1 MPNYEVYIPAKPN
14 TDQKNM
20 TVVVEAPT
28 WLLALRAG
36 MQKIGDQG
44 DSLSSILCENQPDGS
59 IVIKDPVSRRI
70 FTIRETDT
78 AESDD
83 AAQWQQ
89 QAEEEAQKAR
99 EEAERLAR
107 EEEELRKRLDDQ
119 KRAQEERDR
128 LEQEEAARKA
138 RQEEERRAKEQAEQL
153 AREQEE
159 AELRAMEEEER
170 RQTREE
176 EERRAREEA
185 ERKARQEAEQRA
197 REEAEHLK
205 QEEERRRQEAEERQR
220 LEDELRAREEAREQA
235 SKKAADLADGKAREV
250 ATTYDEKPG
259 SVSMGQE
266 EEEEAVPFDP
276 NEVLADLFERTMDL
290 YTMNYEESFELIM
303 DMAMDVIQAESGA
316 IILSDYES
324 PLRELY
330 FIEARGPVA
339 NQIKS
344 MRIPRGK
351 GIVGFSVN
359 TGVSLAINDVSRN
372 PNWYQE
378 IAKKSDYPT
387 RSLLCVPINIEDRT
401 FGAIELI
408 NKKGSDRWSNG
419 EINVVN
425 FLADKAAEVLA
436 TKAASVNIENI

>member
-14 TDQKNM
+14 SDQKNM

-28 WLLALRAG
+28 WLLALRSG

-59 IVIKDPVSRRI
+59 IIIKDPVSRRI
-70 FTIRETDT
+70 FTIRETDGADSPDAQQLQQE
-78 AESDD
+78 AEQE
-83 AAQWQQ
+83 AQN
-89 QAEEEAQKAR
+89 AREEAERLALEEEDLRRQLEEQKRAQEERERKEREEAER
-99 EEAERLAR
+99 RAKEEAERLAR
-107 EEEELRKRLDDQ
+107 EEEE
-119 KRAQEERDR
+119 
-128 LEQEEAARKA
+128 RKA
-138 RQEEERRAKEQAEQL
+138 REA
-153 AREQEE
+153 EE
-159 AELRAMEEEER
+159 AELRAMEETERQLKEEA
-170 RQTREE
+170 Q
-176 EERRAREEA
+176 RRADEAARQKEKEEA
-185 ERKARQEAEQRA
+185 RRKAED
-197 REEAEHLK
+197 
-205 QEEERRRQEAEERQR
+205 EERQR
-220 LEDELRAREEAREQA
+220 LEEELKAREQAREEASQ
-235 SKKAADLADGKAREV
+235 KAADLADGKAREV
-250 ATTYDEKPG
+250 ATTYDEKPE
-259 SVSMGQE
+259 SVSISQQE
-266 EEEEAVPFDP
+266 EEEVPFDP

-303 DMAMDVIQAESGA
+303 NLAMDVIQAESGA

-324 PLRELY
+324 ALRELY
-330 FIEARGPVA
+330 FIETRGPVA
-339 NQIKS
+339 DQIKT

-359 TGVSLAINDVSRN
+359 TGVSVAINDVNKN